1 VRRMR
6 AVHLLA
12 LYALAVAQPLLGLL
26 GDNAEFFVSRRADGA
41 DVVVFALVVVLVP
54 PLVVAGLVEAVGR
67 VDARVGQALQ
77 LAAVGALVAAL
88 AIQLAKK
95 PGDWGTVPMLVAAV
109 LVGAGGAVAY
119 ARAAVVR
126 TFVSYLTPAPLVVL
140 LLFLVVSPVR
150 RLVFPTDVAAA
161 GIRTTSTTPVVMVE
175 LDEVSMETFLDAHRR
190 IDSAAYPNLARLAGD
205 ATVYR
210 NFTAAGDETT
220 RVTSSLLTG
229 SPWDPAKHVLPI
241 AADHPR
247 NLFTLLGGA
256 FRMRVSEEASS
267 LCPAQI
273 CPSADSQEAS
283 IGDLL
288 HDAGIVYAHV
298 VAPPALEDDL
308 TPTDQTLGPFADDGG
323 RLGRNAVLRNLGG
336 GGRPARFADWL
347 ESIDSSREP
356 TLYFKHLLLPHVPWE
371 YLPDGRRYS
380 SDAYGKVRDSTD
392 ERSFGDRW
400 LLEQAYQRHLLQ
412 AGYTDALLG
421 ALLDRVRDKGIY
433 DRALVVI
440 TADNGESFL
449 KPGHNR
455 HIADAATAA
464 DIASTPLLIKL
475 PRQRR
480 GRYSDLHV
488 RTIDV
493 LPTIA
498 NALDIHIPWRISGR
512 SFLRSDYVPATQV
525 VVFPRE
531 PGHPPPVR
539 ISLAEY
545 ERRTAATLAAKQ
557 RLFGRG
563 IYAIGPQPGL
573 VGRQAPT
580 ASPASALR
588 ATIDQ
593 PKRLA
598 SVDTRSSFV
607 PSNITGLLTGAGAR
621 TGLPLAIALNGRI
634 AATGW
639 SAQLEGDHSV
649 IASFM
654 IPPRLLHDGPNDAR
668 VYLID
673 GTRLVPL

>member
-1 VRRMR
+1 
-6 AVHLLA
+6 
-12 LYALAVAQPLLGLL
+12 
-26 GDNAEFFVSRRADGA
+26 
-41 DVVVFALVVVLVP
+41 
-54 PLVVAGLVEAVGR
+54 
-67 VDARVGQALQ
+67 
-77 LAAVGALVAAL
+77 
-88 AIQLAKK
+88 
-95 PGDWGTVPMLVAAV
+95 
-109 LVGAGGAVAY
+109 
-119 ARAAVVR
+119 
-126 TFVSYLTPAPLVVL
+126 VL
-140 LLFLVVSPVR
+140 LLFIVVSPVH
-150 RLVFPTDVAAA
+150 RLVFTTDIAAA
-161 GIRTTSTTPVVMVE
+161 GIRTTSTTPLVMVE

-190 IDSAAYPNLARLAGD
+190 IDSAAYPNLARLARD

-229 SPWDPAKHVLPI
+229 SPWDPARHVLPI

-247 NLFTLLGGA
+247 NLFTLLDGA

-267 LCPAQI
+267 LCPAQV
-273 CPSADSQEAS
+273 CPSADSQEPS

-288 HDAGIVYAHV
+288 HDAGIVYEHV

-308 TPTDQTLGPFADDGG
+308 TPTDQTLGPFTDDGG
-323 RLGRNAVLRNLGG
+323 RDGRNAVLRNLGG

-380 SDAYGKVRDSTD
+380 SDAYGQVRDSTD

-421 ALLDRVRDKGIY
+421 ALLDRMRDTGIY

-498 NALDIHIPWRISGR
+498 NALDIRIPWQISGR
-512 SFLRSDYVPATQV
+512 SFLRSDYVPDTQV

-539 ISLAEY
+539 MSLAEY

-557 RLFGRG
+557 RLFGHG
-563 IYAIGPQPGL
+563 IYAIGAQPGL

-580 ASPASALR
+580 AAPASALR

-607 PSNITGLLTGAGAR
+607 PSNITGRLTGAGAR

-654 IPPRLLHDGPNDAR
+654 IPPRLLHDGRNNAR

>member
-1 VRRMR
+1 MR
-6 AVHLLA
+6 ALHLLA

-26 GDNAEFFVSRRADGA
+26 GDNAEFFVSRRSGGA
-41 DVVVFALVVVLVP
+41 NVVVFALLVALVP
-54 PLVVAGLVEAVGR
+54 PLVVAGLVEAAGR
-67 VDARVGQALQ
+67 VDPRAGRALQ
-77 LAAVGALVAAL
+77 FAAVGVLVAAL
-88 AIQLAKK
+88 AIQLLKK

-109 LVGAGGAVAY
+109 LVGGGGAVAY
-119 ARAAVVR
+119 ARAAPVR

-140 LLFLVVSPVR
+140 LLFIVVSPVR
-150 RLVFPTDVAAA
+150 RLVFTTEIAAA

-229 SPWDPAKHVLPI
+229 RPWDPAKHVLPI
-241 AADHPR
+241 AASHPR

-256 FRMRVSEEASS
+256 FRMRVSEEASD

-273 CPSADSQEAS
+273 CPSADSQEAT

-298 VAPPALEDDL
+298 VAPPAIEDDL
-308 TPTDQTLGPFADDGG
+308 TPTDQTIGSFADDGDG
-323 RLGRNAVLRNLGG
+323 DGRNAVLHNLGG

-347 ESIDSSREP
+347 ESIDSSGEP

-380 SDAYGKVRDSTD
+380 RDAYGPVRDSTD

-412 AGYTDALLG
+412 ARYTDALLG
-421 ALLDRVRDKGIY
+421 ALLDRMRDTGIY
-433 DRALVVI
+433 DRALVII

-475 PRQRR
+475 PGQRH

-498 NALDIHIPWRISGR
+498 DALEIRIPWQISGH
-512 SFLRSDYVPATQV
+512 SFLRSDYVPDTQV
-525 VVFPRE
+525 AVFPRG
-531 PGHPPPVR
+531 PGNPPPVR
-539 ISLAEY
+539 MSLAEY
-545 ERRTAATLAAKQ
+545 ERRTAATLTAKQ
-557 RLFGRG
+557 RLFGDG

-573 VGRQAPT
+573 VGHQAPT
-580 ASPASALR
+580 ASPASTLR

-607 PSNITGLLTGAGAR
+607 PSNITGQLTGAGAR

-639 SAQLEGDHSV
+639 TAQLEGDHSV

-654 IPPRLLHDGPNDAR
+654 IPPRLLHEGHNDAR